1 MYQYKELYILDF
13 TNIQY
18 YLDFHQII
26 KKRTGFSRLL
36 RYELGCYVGLFD

>member
-1 MYQYKELYILDF
+1 MYKYKELYILDF

-26 KKRTGFSRLL
+26 KK
-36 RYELGCYVGLFD
+36 ELEK